1 MSLKLGIDEKCTG
14 KKLKVILESGV
25 TFFIGNKNYKINRK
39 YDIIGYK
46 FENIK

>member
-25 TFFIGNKNYKINRK
+25 AFLLEIAEQKMET
-39 YDIIGYK
+39 
-46 FENIK
+46 

>member
-25 TFFIGNKNYKINRK
+25 AFFIGNSRAKNGNIN
-39 YDIIGYK
+39 
-46 FENIK
+46 ENML